1 MIAAKIKI
9 SILYL
14 DINIIHGNA
23 DTKLAKDA
31 PIPIDINN
39 AGKAQQ
45 IKVLKLVNKLK
56 DGENNCLIILFF
68 TVNLFNIISRISNNL
83 SDYVII

>member
-1 MIAAKIKI
+1 MVKIC
-9 SILYL
+9 ILYL
-14 DINIIHGNA
+14 DIIIINGNA

-31 PIPIDINN
+31 PIPIDIKN

-45 IKVLKLVNKLK
+45 IKVLKLVNKLN
-56 DGENNCLIILFF
+56 DGENNCLNILFF
-68 TVNLFNIISRISNNL
+68 TVNLFNIITRISNNL